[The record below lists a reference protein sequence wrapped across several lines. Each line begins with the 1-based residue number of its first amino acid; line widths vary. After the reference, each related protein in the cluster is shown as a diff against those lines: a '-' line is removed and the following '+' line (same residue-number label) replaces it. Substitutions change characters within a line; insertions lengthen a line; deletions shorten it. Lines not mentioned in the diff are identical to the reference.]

1 LSVKIRSNEEI
12 DNYNEEKLVTERT
25 KLQQVSPFMILEYI
39 KTSIE
44 ILMNMKME
52 DAQTKKR
59 PSKADQSDCESVM
72 SGVETPDKEIADYE
86 KMLIKY
92 EASVRNHIKIE
103 Q

>member
-1 LSVKIRSNEEI
+1 V
-12 DNYNEEKLVTERT
+12 
-25 KLQQVSPFMILEYI
+25 KLQQVSPFQILEYI

-52 DAQTKKR
+52 DAAARKKGDKKEVDTER
-59 PSKADQSDCESVM
+59 SVA
-72 SGVETPDKEIADYE
+72 SNANEENFHADYD
-86 KMLIKY
+86 KMLVKY